1 MPYVV
6 TDKILFLSSASK
18 ILSSSLDYHSTLK
31 NVAELIV
38 ESVADFCMIDILE
51 EDDLRR
57 VVVKISDHRKDKLA
71 QKFYDFPPDPKNKS
85 AIYDAARKRRPIII
99 KQVTDTWLSKVSR
112 FDEEK
117 NLVKKLN
124 FSSFIFVP
132 LESRHEVIG
141 VMTIGSTEKNF
152 TYSEDDGIFI
162 KELADRAGIT
172 VDKAKLYSEAQDAI
186 RARDEF
192 LAVASHELK
201 TPLTSVL
208 LSLQL
213 VLRKLE
219 KSTIKI
225 DASEEVIKAVEVGI
239 QQSKRMS
246 RLINDLLDV
255 SETSS
260 EYFHIYKEEVN
271 LSELIKDIELKFEI
285 ILKEKKIKLT
295 VKEEDK
301 NIKGYWDKI
310 RLEQAISNLIANAIK
325 YGNGKPINV
334 LTKKTDSGIEIKVKD
349 KGKGIIK
356 EDRSRIFKVF
366 NRGSDVKDYKGIGVG
381 LFLTKQIIEAHGGEI
396 GLFSKEGEGSVFTIK
411 LPIK

>member
-18 ILSSSLDYHSTLK
+18 ILSSSLDYNLTLK

-51 EDDLRR
+51 DDGLHR
-57 VVVKISDHRKDKLA
+57 VVVKTSNPKKEKLA
-71 QKFYDFPPDPKNKS
+71 QKFYNFPPDPRNKS
-85 AIYDAARKRRPIII
+85 AIYDAARLRDPIII
-99 KQVTDTWLSKVSR
+99 KNITDSWLSKVSR

-117 NLVKKLN
+117 KLVKNLN

-141 VMTIGSTEKNF
+141 VMTIGSMEKKF
-152 TYSEDDGIFI
+152 SYSDDDGIFI

-172 VDKAKLYSEAQDAI
+172 VDKAKLYTEAQEAI
-186 RARDEF
+186 LSRDEF

-201 TPLTSVL
+201 TPLTSIL

-213 VLRKLE
+213 VLRRLE
-219 KSTIKI
+219 KSTTKI
-225 DASEEVIKAVEVGI
+225 DASEEVIEAVGVGI

-260 EYFHIYKEEVN
+260 DYFQLYKEKVN
-271 LSELIKDIELKFEI
+271 LSELINDIKLKFEI
-285 ILKEKKIKLT
+285 ILKEKKIQLI

-301 NIKGYWDKI
+301 NIKGVWDKI
-310 RLEQAISNLIANAIK
+310 RLEQAISNLISNAIK
-325 YGNGKPINV
+325 YGNGKPISLMV
-334 LTKKTDSGIEIKVKD
+334 KKVGSTVEIKVID
-349 KGKGIIK
+349 RGKGVKK
-356 EDRSRIFKVF
+356 EDRKKIFKVF
-366 NRGSDVKDYKGIGVG
+366 NRGSDVKHYKGIGVG
-381 LFLTKQIIEAHGGEI
+381 LFLTRQIVEAHGGEI
-396 GLFSKEGEGSVFTIK
+396 GLLSKVGDGSVFTIK